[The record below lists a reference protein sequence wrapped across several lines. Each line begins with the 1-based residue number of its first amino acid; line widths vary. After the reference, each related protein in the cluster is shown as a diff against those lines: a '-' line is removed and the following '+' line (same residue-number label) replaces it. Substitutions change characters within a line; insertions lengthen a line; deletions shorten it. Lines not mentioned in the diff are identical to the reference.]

1 MNGVLVVDKPSGP
14 TSHDVVGRVR
24 RAIGTRRIGHT
35 GTLDPLATGVLPLV
49 IGRATRLARF
59 LSSDEK
65 EYIADVVF
73 GASTLT
79 YDAAGD
85 ERRIAGPPPAEA
97 EGAGERVRVDLSGL
111 DNVLER
117 FRGTFL
123 QVPPVFSAKKV
134 AGTRAYKLARD
145 GRAPDMKPVEVT
157 VTALEVMDRGPDRA
171 RLRVTSS
178 SGFYVRSLA
187 HDIGEA
193 LGCGAYLGGLRR
205 TRAGAFGLEHA
216 APLEAIEAE
225 GAAVSERL
233 IPMER
238 LLPHFP
244 SVTLTEAGSR
254 RALHGSLLSP
264 ADLAEAQSGAKAE
277 HVRLLDERGALL
289 GIAEPAP
296 GGLLHPAIVLV

>member
-1 MNGVLVVDKPSGP
+1 MNGVLVVDKPQGP

-49 IGRATRLARF
+49 VGRATRLAQF

-65 EYIADVVF
+65 EYVAEVVF
-73 GASTLT
+73 GASTAT

-85 ERRIAGPPPAEA
+85 ERPS
-97 EGAGERVRVDLSGL
+97 EGAQAPGSGAERPPVDLSGL
-111 DNVLER
+111 DAVLDR

-123 QVPPVFSAKKV
+123 QVPPRYSAKKV
-134 AGTRAYKLARD
+134 DGTRAYKLARD
-145 GRAPDMKPVEVT
+145 GHAPEMKPVEVT
-157 VTALEVMDRGPDRA
+157 VTALEVIEQRPRSVT
-171 RLRVTSS
+171 LRVASS

-193 LGCGAYLGGLRR
+193 LGCGAYLGALRR
-205 TRAGAFGLEHA
+205 TRAGAFGLEDA
-216 APLEAIEAE
+216 APLDVIEAE
-225 GAAVSERL
+225 GPAASGRL

-238 LLPHFP
+238 LLPDVP
-244 SVTLTEAGSR
+244 AVTLTESGSR
-254 RALHGSLLSP
+254 RALHGNLLSP
-264 ADLAEAQSGAKAE
+264 ADLAGAPPVAEAE
-277 HVRLLDERGALL
+277 RVRLFDRGGALL

-296 GGLLHPAIVLV
+296 GGLLHPAIVLG

>member
-24 RAIGTRRIGHT
+24 RATLTRRIGHT

-49 IGRATRLARF
+49 IGRATRLAQF
-59 LSSDEK
+59 LASDAK

-73 GASTLT
+73 GASTAT

-85 ERRIAGPPPAEA
+85 ERRSEAGPLPEDTG
-97 EGAGERVRVDLSGL
+97 EGSPVDISGL
-111 DNVLER
+111 DAVLQR

-134 AGTRAYKLARD
+134 AGTRAYKLARE
-145 GRAPDMKPVEVT
+145 GRAPEMKPVEVT
-157 VTALEVMDRGPDRA
+157 VTALEVIERGPARV
-171 RLRVTSS
+171 RLRVASS

-187 HDIGEA
+187 HDNGEA
-193 LGCGAYLGGLRR
+193 LGCGAYLGALRR
-205 TRAGAFGLEHA
+205 TRAGAFGLDDA
-216 APLEAIEAE
+216 VPLEVIEAE
-225 GAAVSERL
+225 GPAVSGRL

-238 LLPHFP
+238 LLPDFP
-244 SVTLTEAGSR
+244 AVTLNEAGAR

-264 ADLAEAQSGAKAE
+264 ADLAEAPSGVEAGR
-277 HVRLLDERGALL
+277 VRLLDATGTLL